1 MKNNAPFSFAQRLR
15 SFKYAF
21 AGLWLLLRSE
31 HNARLHVVAA
41 LLAILFG
48 FYFNISATE
57 WIAIVFCIAAVLAL
71 EAANSAIEALAD
83 FVSPDKHESIKK
95 TKDLAAAAVLLFAI
109 GAAVIGA
116 IIFLPKMYLA
126 LR

>member
-1 MKNNAPFSFAQRLR
+1 MKNNAPFSFAKRLR

-21 AGLWLLLRSE
+21 AGLWLLLRYE
-31 HNARLHVVAA
+31 HNARIHTIAA
-41 LLAILFG
+41 FTAIALS
-48 FYFNISATE
+48 FYFNISAPE
-57 WIAIVFCIAAVLAL
+57 WIAVVFCIAAVLAL

-109 GAAVIGA
+109 AAAIIGA
-116 IIFLPKMYLA
+116 IIFVPKILHSY
-126 LR
+126 